1 MGRPDVHAAREP
13 LDPPFGG
20 AAGGLDRFDAEH
32 EGDLAVE
39 RRRRTRRP
47 QRWRVLLHND
57 DYTTMDF
64 VVRVLVEHF
73 HKSPP
78 EATHIMLQVHYK
90 GVGIAGVYPKDVAE
104 TKVAEV
110 TAAARAEGMPLRLT
124 LEAEGGGQEDGG
136 REEGAP

>member
-1 MGRPDVHAAREP
+1 MARFDSAP
-13 LDPPFGG
+13 LDPP
-20 AAGGLDRFDAEH
+20 GGLPGEPADRFEAEH

-39 RRRRTRRP
+39 RRRKTRRP
-47 QRWRVLLHND
+47 RRWRVLLHND

-78 EATHIMLQVHYK
+78 EATRVMLEVHYK
-90 GVGIAGVYPKDVAE
+90 GAGVAGVYPKEVAE

-124 LEAEGGGQEDGG
+124 LDAEGGGREDGG
-136 REEGAP
+136 RGEGAP